1 MIVKNIFIQNK
12 KRNKE
17 SLNQVILEISN
28 IRDKSSTVAFAPD
41 NTGYSWLGIKN
52 GAIALFPNS
61 IVCLPQNYSNSIFTE
76 KELIELSEKIA
87 NLKFNKII
95 FRGFPFY
102 FEKLIRT
109 IRLENQECEIFVLY
123 GGFYSEFSY
132 NEYACEGYNKIITLA
147 KEKIIDKI
155 GFNKNGLAET
165 TKKLFKVECQQY
177 FNKTIA
183 PLKKSTENPLDIV
196 KIGVLANH
204 DFRKN
209 IHNQVAGAL
218 LIDHSNVYVSKKDKF
233 DYFENHVHR
242 IKNIADLLPHNE
254 FIQLIHNMTINMY
267 VSFSE
272 SWGHVILE
280 SLAGG
285 IPCLASNTSSIF
297 DSNEVLANAL
307 VVDKFDDSFAIY
319 TKAKSILDNYEE
331 ISAESI
337 KHVQNINKLAD
348 DMMEHFLNID
358 SK

>member
-1 MIVKNIFIQNK
+1 VKNIFSKNK

-17 SLNQVILEISN
+17 PYNELILEISS
-28 IRDKSSTVAFAPD
+28 IRDKSSTIAFAPD

-52 GAIALFPNS
+52 GAIALFPDT
-61 IVCLPQNYSNSIFTE
+61 IVCLPQNYSNSIFIE
-76 KELIELSEKIA
+76 KELIELSKKIA
-87 NLKFNKII
+87 SLKFNKII

-102 FEKLIRT
+102 FEKLIRN

-132 NEYACEGYNKIITLA
+132 NDYALKGYNKIITLA
-147 KEKIIDKI
+147 RERIIDKI

-165 TKKLFKVECQQY
+165 TQKLFKVECQQY

-183 PLKKSTENPLDIV
+183 PLKSSKKNQLDIIN
-196 KIGVLANH
+196 IGVLANH

-218 LIDHSNVYVSKKDKF
+218 LIDHSNVYVGKKDKF
-233 DYFENHVHR
+233 DYFENHMHR
-242 IKNIADLLPHNE
+242 IKNTPDLLPHNE
-254 FIQLIHNMTINMY
+254 FIQVIHNMTINMY

-307 VVDKFDDSFAIY
+307 IVDKFDDSFAIY
-319 TKAKSILDNYEE
+319 KKAKSILDNYEE

-337 KHVQNINKLAD
+337 KHVQHINKLAD
-348 DMMEHFLNID
+348 DKMDNFLNID
-358 SK
+358 SN